1 MLSPPRAAADG
12 HCRST
17 PPLPQIGFVL
27 LLDCCCEMMAVLM
40 MMVVVEVVEVEG

>member
-12 HCRST
+12 HCRSA
-17 PPLPQIGFVL
+17 PPLPQTGFVL

-40 MMVVVEVVEVEG
+40 MMVEVVEVEG